1 MTQTTTK
8 PERGPLNGVD
18 VPTLFATIDA
28 VKAQPELAIFTFRAS
43 NRWQQG
49 AHSKS
54 RIEAFH
60 AAGGEHSHVRDF
72 TLDADHP
79 EVLVGRDNGPLPVE
93 IVLAALASC
102 ITGGIGNIASARG
115 VTLYEVESK
124 IEGTMNGFGILGL
137 DDKVRNGYS
146 QITLRVKIRGDAP
159 EEKLREIV
167 EQSRKRSAVYDLL
180 TNGTN
185 VAIEVD
191 TK

>member
-1 MTQTTTK
+1 MTQTTTR

-124 IEGTMNGFGILGL
+124 IEGTMNGYGILGL
-137 DDKVRNGYS
+137 DDNVRNGYES
-146 QITLRVKIRGDAP
+146 ITLRVKIRGDAP

>member
-18 VPTLFATIDA
+18 VPTLFATIGA

-49 AHSKS
+49 AHSKT

-60 AAGGEHSHVRDF
+60 AAGGEHQHVRDF

-115 VTLYEVESK
+115 VTLYEVESA
-124 IEGTMNGFGILGL
+124 IEGTMNGYGILGL
-137 DDKVRNGYS
+137 DDNVRNGYS

-159 EEKLREIV
+159 EAKLREIV
-167 EQSRKRSAVYDLL
+167 EQSKKRSAVYDLL
-180 TNGTN
+180 TNGTK

>member
-1 MTQTTTK
+1 MTQTMTK

-28 VKAQPELAIFTFRAS
+28 VKAQPELAVFKFRAS

-54 RIEAFH
+54 RIEAFY
-60 AAGGEHSHVRDF
+60 AAGAEHSHVRDF
-72 TLDADHP
+72 TLEADHP

-115 VTLYEVESK
+115 VTLYEVESR

-137 DDKVRNGYS
+137 DDNVRNGYE

-159 EEKLREIV
+159 EAKLREIV

-185 VAIEVD
+185 VAIEVE